1 MRKRTVRL
9 IILLALVSI
18 IGITITQLYW
28 VVTKYKQETEDFER
42 KVESGLRKVAED
54 ILKVKDKESKLHPTT
69 VRQLAGDY
77 YVVNINDEIN
87 ANVLEFY
94 LKKDFFDLSIH
105 SSFSYAIY
113 DCEGDKI
120 VYRSALNEQGEKIEV
135 VVPRRDLPVYEHDN
149 YYFSVYF
156 PDKKADI
163 ISGMGAWI
171 FSTIAV
177 LIVLFSFV
185 IIVYIVLRQ
194 ERLSAIQK
202 DFINNMTHEFKTP
215 IATISISSDV
225 LKNPNII
232 KTPERLASYATIIQ
246 EEALRLK
253 NQVERVL
260 QMAHLDRDD
269 IKLKWEVV
277 DAHEIIKK
285 SIQNIQPTLHDKN
298 AVINCTLSA
307 NNPNIMTDKLHL
319 TNIIFNLLDNALK
332 YSINAPEVRIVTSN
346 LSKRFEIIIIDN
358 GIGIAD
364 EQRKKIFDKFYR
376 VPTGN
381 LHDVKGFGLGLN
393 YVKIMMKS
401 LKGSVEVESEPGKGS
416 KFILT
421 FPSI

>member
-1 MRKRTVRL
+1 MRRRTVR
-9 IILLALVSI
+9 IIVILALISI
-18 IGITITQLYW
+18 VGITITQLYW
-28 VVTKYKQETEDFER
+28 VSTKYAQEKEEFE
-42 KVESGLRKVAED
+42 KKTQTALRKVAQEVLRSD
-54 ILKVKDKESKLHPTT
+54 SNESRLQLTT

-77 YVVNINDEIN
+77 YVVNVNDEIN

-94 LKKDFFDLSIH
+94 LKREFFDMNIR

-113 DCEGDKI
+113 DCEGDRI
-120 VYRSALNEQGEKIEV
+120 VYSSSLNEHGEKIDIK
-135 VVPRRDLPVYEHDN
+135 PRSDLPVYKHDN

-156 PDKKADI
+156 PNRKLDVV
-163 ISGMGAWI
+163 SGIGAWI
-171 FSTIAV
+171 FSTVAV
-177 LIVLFSFV
+177 LVVLISFG
-185 IIVYIVLRQ
+185 IMVYIVLRQ

-260 QMAHLDRDD
+260 QMAHLDRED

-277 DAHEIIKK
+277 DAHEIIQR
-285 SIQNIQPTLHDKN
+285 SIQNIQPTLSEKN
-298 AVINCTLSA
+298 AVINCTLAAS
-307 NNPNIMTDKLHL
+307 NPNIMTDKLHL

-332 YSINAPEVRIVTSN
+332 YARENPEVKIVTSN
-346 LSKRFEIIIIDN
+346 HGNNLVIDIIDK
-358 GIGIAD
+358 GIGISP
-364 EQRKKIFDKFYR
+364 EHKKKIFDKFYR

-381 LHDVKGFGLGLN
+381 VHNVKGFGLGLN
-393 YVKIMMKS
+393 YVKIMMKN
-401 LKGSVEVESEPGKGS
+401 LKGSIDLESEPGKGS
-416 KFILT
+416 TFTLT

>member
-9 IILLALVSI
+9 IIVLALVSI

-28 VVTKYKQETEDFER
+28 VVTKYKQEREDFER
-42 KVESGLRKVAED
+42 KVETALRKVAED
-54 ILKVKDKESKLHPTT
+54 ILKINNNESKLQLTT

-94 LKKDFFDLSIH
+94 LKREFFDISIR

-113 DCEGDKI
+113 DCEGDRI
-120 VYRSALNEQGEKIEV
+120 VYRSALNDQGEKIDI
-135 VVPRRDLPVYEHDN
+135 VPRRDLPIYEHDN

-171 FSTIAV
+171 FSTLAV
-177 LIVLFSFV
+177 LIVLISFV

-215 IATISISSDV
+215 ISTISISSDV

-277 DAHEIIKK
+277 DVHELIKG
-285 SIQNIQPTLHDKN
+285 SIQNIQPTLQDKK

-307 NNPNIMTDKLHL
+307 ANPNIMTDKLHL

-332 YSINAPEVRIVTSN
+332 YSVNNPEIKIITSN
-346 LSKRFEIIIIDN
+346 KGNNLIIDIIDN

-381 LHDVKGFGLGLN
+381 VHNVKGFGLGLN
-393 YVKIMMKS
+393 YVKIMMKN
-401 LKGSVEVESEPGKGS
+401 LKATVEVDSELGKGS
-416 KFILT
+416 KFTLS

>member
-1 MRKRTVRL
+1 MRKSTVRL
-9 IILLALVSI
+9 IIVLALVSI
-18 IGITITQLYW
+18 IGITVTQLYW
-28 VVTKYKQETEDFER
+28 MVTKYKQETNEFER
-42 KVESGLRKVAED
+42 KVELGLRKVAED
-54 ILKVKDKESKLHPTT
+54 ILQVKNKESKLQLTT

-94 LKKDFFDLSIH
+94 LKTVFFDRSIH

-113 DCEGDKI
+113 DCEGDRI
-120 VYRSALNEQGEKIEV
+120 VYRSSLNEQGEKIEV
-135 VVPRRDLPVYEHDN
+135 VPRRDLPIYEHDN

-171 FSTIAV
+171 FSTLAV
-177 LIVLFSFV
+177 LIVLISFV
-185 IIVYIVLRQ
+185 IMVYIVFRQ

-260 QMAHLDRDD
+260 QMAHLDRED

-298 AVINCTLSA
+298 AIINCTLSA
-307 NNPNIMTDKLHL
+307 VNSNIMTDKLHL
-319 TNIIFNLLDNALK
+319 TNIVFNLLDNALK
-332 YSINAPEVRIVTSN
+332 YSIKNPEVRIITSN
-346 LSKRFEIIIIDN
+346 TAKIFKIEVIDN
-358 GIGIAD
+358 GIGIAE

-393 YVKIMMKS
+393 YVKIMMKN
-401 LKGSVEVESEPGKGS
+401 LKGTVEVTSEPDQGS
-416 KFILT
+416 KFTLT

>member
-9 IILLALVSI
+9 IIVLALVSI
-18 IGITITQLYW
+18 IGITVTQLYW
-28 VVTKYKQETEDFER
+28 VVTKYRQEKEEFER
-42 KVESGLRKVAED
+42 KTEKALQKVAED
-54 ILKVKDKESKLHPTT
+54 ILILNNNQSKIQQTT

-87 ANVLEFY
+87 ANVLEYY
-94 LKKDFFDLSIH
+94 LKNEFFGIIR

-113 DCEGDKI
+113 DCEGDRI
-120 VYRSALNEQGEKIEV
+120 VYRSALNEQGEKIDI
-135 VVPRRDLPVYEHDN
+135 VPRRDLPNYEHDN

-215 IATISISSDV
+215 ISTISISSDV

-277 DAHEIIKK
+277 DAHEIIKN

-298 AVINCTLSA
+298 AVINCTLAATNS
-307 NNPNIMTDKLHL
+307 NIMTDKLHL

-332 YSINAPEVRIVTSN
+332 YSIENPEVRIFTSN
-346 LSKRFEIIIIDN
+346 TPTSLVISVIDN

-381 LHDVKGFGLGLN
+381 VHDVKGFGLGLN
-393 YVKIMMKS
+393 YVKIMMKN
-401 LKGSVEVESEPGKGS
+401 LKGNVEVESELGKGS
-416 KFILT
+416 KFTLT

>member
-1 MRKRTVRL
+1 MHKRTVRII
-9 IILLALVSI
+9 IILALISI
-18 IGITITQLYW
+18 VGITVTQLYW
-28 VVTKYKQETEDFER
+28 VGTKYTQEKEDFE
-42 KVESGLRKVAED
+42 KKTELALRRVAQEV
-54 ILKVKDKESKLHPTT
+54 LRSNNNESKLQLTT
-69 VRQLAGDY
+69 VRQLANDY

-94 LKKDFFDLSIH
+94 LKKEFFDLNIR
-105 SSFSYAIY
+105 SSFSYSIY
-113 DCEGDKI
+113 DCEGDRI
-120 VYRSALNEQGEKIEV
+120 VYSSALNEQGERIDIKV
-135 VVPRRDLPVYEHDN
+135 RKDLPVYEHDN

-156 PDKKADI
+156 PNKKLDVAT
-163 ISGMGAWI
+163 GMAAWI

-177 LIVLFSFV
+177 LVVLVSFG
-185 IIVYIVLRQ
+185 IMVYIVLRQ

-215 IATISISSDV
+215 ISTISISSDV

-260 QMAHLDRDD
+260 QMAHLDRED

-277 DAHEIIKK
+277 DAHEVIRN
-285 SIQNIQPTLHDKN
+285 SIQNIQPTLNERK
-298 AVINCTLSA
+298 ASINCTLA
-307 NNPNIMTDKLHL
+307 AGNPNIMTDKLHL

-332 YSINAPEVRIVTSN
+332 YSRENPEVKIVTRNVGPN
-346 LSKRFEIIIIDN
+346 LLIDVIDN
-358 GIGIAD
+358 GIGISS
-364 EQRKKIFDKFYR
+364 EHKKKIFDKFYR

-381 LHDVKGFGLGLN
+381 IHDVKGFGLGLN
-393 YVKIMMKS
+393 YVKIMVKN
-401 LKGSVEVESEPGKGS
+401 LKGTVQLESELNKGS
-416 KFILT
+416 TFTLS

>member
-9 IILLALVSI
+9 IIVLALVSI

-28 VVTKYKQETEDFER
+28 MITKYKQERNDFEK
-42 KVESGLRKVAED
+42 KVETALRKVAED
-54 ILKVKDKESKLHPTT
+54 LLRLDSNTTRLQLTT

-77 YVVNINDEIN
+77 YAVNINDEIN

-94 LKKDFFDLSIH
+94 LKKEFFDQSIR

-113 DCEGDKI
+113 DCEGDRI
-120 VYRSALNEQGEKIEV
+120 VYRSALNEQGEKIDI
-135 VVPRRDLPVYEHDN
+135 VPRRDLPIYEHDN

-171 FSTIAV
+171 FSTLAV

-215 IATISISSDV
+215 ISTISISSDV

-232 KTPERLASYATIIQ
+232 QTPERLASYATIIQ

-260 QMAHLDRDD
+260 QMAHLDRED

-285 SIQNIQPTLHDKN
+285 SIHNIQPTLQDRK
-298 AVINCTLSA
+298 AVINCTLA
-307 NNPNIMTDKLHL
+307 AENPNIMTDKLHL

-332 YSINAPEVRIVTSN
+332 YSILNPEVKIITSDN
-346 LSKRFEIIIIDN
+346 KKDFVIEIIDN
-358 GIGIAD
+358 GIGIAE

-393 YVKIMMKS
+393 YVKIMMKN
-401 LKGSVEVESEPGKGS
+401 LKGSVEVESELDKGS
-416 KFILT
+416 VFRLT

>member
-9 IILLALVSI
+9 IIVLALVSI

-28 VVTKYKQETEDFER
+28 MITKYKQERNDFEK
-42 KVESGLRKVAED
+42 KVETALRKVAED
-54 ILKVKDKESKLHPTT
+54 LLRLDSNTTRLQLTT

-77 YVVNINDEIN
+77 YAVNINDEIN

-94 LKKDFFDLSIH
+94 LKKEFFDQSIR

-113 DCEGDKI
+113 DCEGDRI
-120 VYRSALNEQGEKIEV
+120 VYRSALNEQGEKIDI
-135 VVPRRDLPVYEHDN
+135 VPRRDLPIYEHDN

-171 FSTIAV
+171 FSTLAV

-215 IATISISSDV
+215 ISTISISSDV

-232 KTPERLASYATIIQ
+232 QTPERLASYATIIQ

-260 QMAHLDRDD
+260 QMAHLDRED

-285 SIQNIQPTLHDKN
+285 SIHNIQPTLQDRK
-298 AVINCTLSA
+298 AVINCTLA
-307 NNPNIMTDKLHL
+307 AENPNIMTDKLHL

-332 YSINAPEVRIVTSN
+332 YSILNPEVKIITSN
-346 LSKRFEIIIIDN
+346 NKKDFVIEIIDN
-358 GIGIAD
+358 GIGIAE

-393 YVKIMMKS
+393 YVKIMMKN
-401 LKGSVEVESEPGKGS
+401 LKGSVEVESELDKGS
-416 KFILT
+416 VFRLT

>member
-9 IILLALVSI
+9 IIVLALVSI

-28 VVTKYKQETEDFER
+28 VVTKYTQEREDFER
-42 KVESGLRKVAED
+42 KVETALRKVAED
-54 ILKVKDKESKLHPTT
+54 ILKINNNESKLQLTT

-94 LKKDFFDLSIH
+94 LKREFFDISIR

-113 DCEGDKI
+113 DCEGDRI
-120 VYRSALNEQGEKIEV
+120 VYRSALNDQGEKIDI
-135 VVPRRDLPVYEHDN
+135 VPRRDLPIYEHDN

-171 FSTIAV
+171 FSTLAV
-177 LIVLFSFV
+177 LIVLISFV

-215 IATISISSDV
+215 ISTISISSDV

-277 DAHEIIKK
+277 DVHDLIKS
-285 SIQNIQPTLHDKN
+285 SIQNIQPTLQDKK

-307 NNPNIMTDKLHL
+307 SNPNIMTDKLHL

-332 YSINAPEVRIVTSN
+332 YSVNNPEIKIITSN
-346 LSKRFEIIIIDN
+346 KANTLVIDIIDN

-381 LHDVKGFGLGLN
+381 VHNVKGFGLGLN
-393 YVKIMMKS
+393 YVKIMMKN
-401 LKGSVEVESEPGKGS
+401 LKATVEVDSELGKGS
-416 KFILT
+416 KFTLS

>member
-9 IILLALVSI
+9 IVVLALVSI

-28 VVTKYKQETEDFER
+28 VITKYKQERDDFEK
-42 KVESGLRKVAED
+42 KVETGLRKVAED
-54 ILKVKDKESKLHPTT
+54 LLKSNNNESKLQLTT

-77 YVVNINDEIN
+77 YAVNINDEIN

-94 LKKDFFDLSIH
+94 LKQEFFDQRIR

-113 DCEGDKI
+113 DCEGDRI
-120 VYRSALNEQGEKIEV
+120 VYRSALNEQGEKIDI
-135 VVPRRDLPVYEHDN
+135 VPRKDLPIYEHDN

-171 FSTIAV
+171 FSTLAV
-177 LIVLFSFV
+177 LIVLISFV

-215 IATISISSDV
+215 ISTISISSDV

-232 KTPERLASYATIIQ
+232 KAPERLASYATIIQ

-260 QMAHLDRDD
+260 QMAHLDRED

-277 DAHEIIKK
+277 DAHEIIKN

-298 AVINCTLSA
+298 AVINCTLGA
-307 NNPNIMTDKLHL
+307 LNPNIMTDKLHL

-332 YSINAPEVRIVTSN
+332 YADKNPEVRIVTRNSDTS
-346 LSKRFEIIIIDN
+346 LVIDVFDN
-358 GIGIAD
+358 GIGIAP

-381 LHDVKGFGLGLN
+381 IHDVKGFGLGLN
-393 YVKIMMKS
+393 YVKIMMKN
-401 LKGSVEVESEPGKGS
+401 LKGKVEVDSEEGKGS
-416 KFILT
+416 KFTLT

>member
-9 IILLALVSI
+9 IIVLALVSI

-28 VVTKYKQETEDFER
+28 VTTKYKQEREEFEK
-42 KVESGLRKVAED
+42 KVETGLRKVAAD
-54 ILKVKDKESKLHPTT
+54 ILRLDSSESKLQLTT

-94 LKKDFFDLSIH
+94 LKKEFFDSLRIR

-113 DCEGDKI
+113 DCEGDRI
-120 VYRSALNEQGEKIEV
+120 VYRSALNEQGEKIEIV
-135 VVPRRDLPVYEHDN
+135 ARRDLPIYEHDN

-156 PDKKADI
+156 PDKKADLLT
-163 ISGMGAWI
+163 GMGAWI
-171 FSTIAV
+171 FSTLAV
-177 LIVLFSFV
+177 LIVLASFV
-185 IIVYIVLRQ
+185 VIVYIVLRQ

-215 IATISISSDV
+215 ISTISISSDV

-232 KTPERLASYATIIQ
+232 RTPERLASYATIIQ

-277 DAHEIIKK
+277 DAHEIIKN
-285 SIQNIQPTLHDKN
+285 SIQNIHPTLQDKN
-298 AVINCTLSA
+298 AVINCTLGA
-307 NNPNIMTDKLHL
+307 LNANIMTDKLHL

-332 YSINAPEVRIVTSN
+332 YSDKNPEVRIVTRN
-346 LSKRFEIIIIDN
+346 INDFLVVEVIDN
-358 GIGIAD
+358 GIGIAP

-381 LHDVKGFGLGLN
+381 VHDVKGFGLGLN
-393 YVKIMMKS
+393 YVKIMMKN
-401 LKGSVEVESEPGKGS
+401 LKGKVEVDSELGMGS
-416 KFILT
+416 KFTLT

>member
-1 MRKRTVRL
+1 MRRRTVR
-9 IILLALVSI
+9 IIVILALISI
-18 IGITITQLYW
+18 VGITVTQTYW
-28 VVTKYKQETEDFER
+28 VTTKYIQEKEDFE
-42 KVESGLRKVAED
+42 KKTETALRKVAQEV
-54 ILKVKDKESKLHPTT
+54 LKSNSNESKLQLTT

-77 YVVNINDEIN
+77 YVVNVNDEIN

-94 LKKDFFDLSIH
+94 LKKEFFDANIR
-105 SSFSYAIY
+105 SSFSYSIY
-113 DCEGDKI
+113 DCEGDRI
-120 VYRSALNEQGEKIEV
+120 VYSSGLNEHGEKIDIK
-135 VVPRRDLPVYEHDN
+135 PRVDLPVYKHDN

-156 PDKKADI
+156 PNKKLDVA
-163 ISGMGAWI
+163 SGIRAWI
-171 FSTIAV
+171 FSTVAV
-177 LIVLFSFV
+177 LVVLISFG
-185 IIVYIVLRQ
+185 IMVYIVLRQ

-260 QMAHLDRDD
+260 QMAHLDRED

-277 DAHEIIKK
+277 DAHEIIQK
-285 SIQNIQPTLHDKN
+285 SIQNIQPSLNEKG
-298 AVINCTLSA
+298 AVINCTLAAS
-307 NNPNIMTDKLHL
+307 NPNIMTDKLHL

-332 YSINAPEVRIVTSN
+332 YARENPEVKIVTSN
-346 LSKRFEIIIIDN
+346 HGNNLVIDVIDR
-358 GIGIAD
+358 GIGISP
-364 EQRKKIFDKFYR
+364 EHRKKIFDKFYR

-381 LHDVKGFGLGLN
+381 VHNVKGFGLGLN
-393 YVKIMMKS
+393 YVKIMMKN
-401 LKGSVEVESEPGKGS
+401 LKGSIDLESEPGKGS
-416 KFILT
+416 TFTLT